1 MDISAILKA
10 VIAPGQDGA
19 PDRLE
24 GLRPG
29 DQLTAKVLQTE
40 SDGRLMIDL
49 GRFRAL
55 AQTDIQAQPGQ
66 TLKLTV
72 EQIGRPM
79 RLRLEP
85 AAPETSTRPLPEIGL
100 NEIFDGPELRK
111 ALDAIRRMVRAFGEK
126 TVTLQTR
133 HESGQGQS
141 GTRLQ
146 NEGGPRPSGQVS
158 AQPISE
164 GGARPPGQVPAQAV
178 SEGGVKPPGQVVA
191 QPISEG
197 EAKPPGQMVAQPRN
211 ENGAP
216 SPGRIVVQPQDEGGT
231 RQAAKG
237 AQSGV
242 GSESISRNSGE
253 TGAQARIVPS
263 GRHAAEVST
272 TSTPGHAMGMTA
284 SADQTAGSVGYQAP
298 IQQALVQLGVF
309 LAKPSADA
317 SVQQWVDALRV
328 HLSESGHL
336 FEAKL
341 AAMVETSSSVQEKS
355 GGEAVRRIMIND
367 LKPNLLI
374 LREAL
379 AGNNAQVL
387 AENGAGPKEIEVLK
401 HTVDRMLAHVEHQ
414 QERAVQRS
422 GDQDHYQVFAHLLPV
437 KEHPQPVRLKVYYP
451 KKQAGADG
459 RLQHRIALL
468 LDMDRLGPV
477 RADVAMADRM
487 LRIRFFVRDQE
498 VQALFGQ
505 HLGEVETALSES
517 FEQVDIAALVSEEKI
532 ARFEQEDRTHDPV
545 GRVDLRA

>member
-1 MDISAILKA
+1 
-10 VIAPGQDGA
+10 
-19 PDRLE
+19 
-24 GLRPG
+24 
-29 DQLTAKVLQTE
+29 LTAKVLQIE

-146 NEGGPRPSGQVS
+146 NEGGPRPPGQVS
-158 AQPISE
+158 AQPFSE
-164 GGARPPGQVPAQAV
+164 GGAGPTGQVPAQAV
-178 SEGGVKPPGQVVA
+178 SEGGV
-191 QPISEG
+191 
-197 EAKPPGQMVAQPRN
+197 KPPGQMVAQPRN

-253 TGAQARIVPS
+253 TGVQARIVPS

-272 TSTPGHAMGMTA
+272 TSTSGHAMGMTA
-284 SADQTAGSVGYQAP
+284 SPDQTAGSVGYQAP

-309 LAKPSADA
+309 LVKPSADA
-317 SVQQWVDALRV
+317 SVQQWVDALRG

-341 AAMVETSSSVQEKS
+341 ATMVETSASVQEKS

-387 AENGAGPKEIEVLK
+387 AENGAATKDIEVLK

-422 GDQDHYQVFAHLLPV
+422 GEQDHYQVFAHLLPV

-498 VQALFGQ
+498 VQALFGK

-517 FEQVDIAALVSEEKI
+517 FEQVDIATLVSEEKI